1 MIKMDT
7 PFSKLINSFLQHLK
21 NIESQNNKSNNLMM
35 KMVINFPDLLFSLSM
50 WRFIAADVQN
60 SYSTLKFN
68 DRCHLTGI
76 TRSPLQ

>member
-50 WRFIAADVQN
+50 
-60 SYSTLKFN
+60 
-68 DRCHLTGI
+68 
-76 TRSPLQ
+76 